1 MLWDELYYQRKYDEI
16 HSESDNVFLFKKRA
30 TSSTLDKNDVTSQP
44 NGFIMGTV
52 TFSEKKKK
60 QEIEENKDP

>member
-1 MLWDELYYQRKYDEI
+1 MNCITK
-16 HSESDNVFLFKKRA
+16 ESMMKLTQNLTMCSCLKRG
-30 TSSTLDKNDVTSQP
+30 LLQVLLIKNDVTSQP